1 MVQVLVDHRRVIC
14 SLTFVLKL
22 WLDHVDAR
30 RKSVQVYV
38 NLRLQDLSSIMAL
51 STLPWH
57 SMVAARCQVLITLAQ
72 RRQLGCVFNPFS
84 PEDLFLPSQGLGQSM
99 CALVLRGVCTSW
111 TSGHLPLTPG
121 FMTSARIA
129 SSCFTRPKFELGL
142 SSRAPEVSAERV
154 RLSCSLKSRVFSSM
168 HHDVLNV
175 GLSTPHISS
184 SPFAPVVIM
193 LDVFDDSVVRGLLSC
208 RLAAVPE
215 LS

>member
-1 MVQVLVDHRRVIC
+1 MALHGCC
-14 SLTFVLKL
+14 SLSSTAHSRSASSAWVRLRSL
-22 WLDHVDAR
+22 LSR
-30 RKSVQVYV
+30 GSV
-38 NLRLQDLSSIMAL
+38 
-51 STLPWH
+51 P
-57 SMVAARCQVLITLAQ
+57 
-72 RRQLGCVFNPFS
+72 
-84 PEDLFLPSQGLGQSM
+84 PSQGLGQSM

-129 SSCFTRPKFELGL
+129 SPCFTRPKFELGL

-154 RLSCSLKSRVFSSM
+154 RLSCTLKSRVFSSM

-193 LDVFDDSVVRGLLSC
+193 LDVFDDSVVHGLLSC